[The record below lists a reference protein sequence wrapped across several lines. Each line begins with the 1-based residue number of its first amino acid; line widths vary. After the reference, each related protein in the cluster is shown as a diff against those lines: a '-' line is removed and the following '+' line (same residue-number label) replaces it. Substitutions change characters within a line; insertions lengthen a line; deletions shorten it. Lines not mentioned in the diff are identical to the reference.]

1 MRTTV
6 NTPVKVRL
14 DIDST
19 KQDVTLL
26 SIKWEGRI
34 YHVKELGI
42 KYPIRNGRKV
52 IHVFCV
58 NVGTIDMRLEIDADT
73 LHATL
78 KEISD
83 GFAD

>member
-19 KQDVTLL
+19 KQDISLL
-26 SIKWEGRI
+26 NVKWENRT
-34 YHVKELGI
+34 YAVKELGI
-42 KYPIRNGRKV
+42 KYSLRNGRKV

-58 NVGTIDMRLEIDADT
+58 NVGTLDMRLHVDGDT

-78 KEISD
+78 MEVSD